1 MTTPHC
7 VQINLQQGFGGG
19 EVYTRFVCR
28 ALVELGWRVDLLV
41 SENAT
46 AWHGFALPGL
56 QLRPIGAG
64 TRITSQLPASPSP
77 VVTHTAIDSQLALQL
92 AGERPLGGY
101 MHMPLYERL
110 PGSFSNY
117 SRLFGVSQY
126 VIDSALSRGLVNVH
140 PEPQYGVAD
149 LSTFQTAQVRPL
161 QKHSE
166 YAWDQRK
173 VRDRLLG
180 VLERQWR
187 PLRPSLS
194 FSRKPGFSLGV
205 VSRITPIKQFPA
217 LFSCLLPVLLA
228 RPDIKLEIFGAGGY
242 ASVRD
247 LKRVLAPI
255 AQRVRFWG
263 HQSDMRSVYA
273 NLDCVL
279 SGLPE
284 KEALGLNLI
293 EAQACGVSVL
303 AVNAPPFTET
313 VEHEH
318 GGFLYTDPR
327 LDQAQDFSRQLD
339 RLVRQQSLRDDR
351 AQKTQASLAM
361 AQRFSWESFKQRTER
376 AMQALIKR

>member
-1 MTTPHC
+1 MTSPHC
-7 VQINLQQGFGGG
+7 IQINLQEGFGGG

-41 SENAT
+41 SEKAT
-46 AWHGFALPGL
+46 AWHGFSLPGL
-56 QLRPIGAG
+56 QLRPVSAG
-64 TRITSQLPASPSP
+64 TRITSQLPPSPSP

-101 MHMPLYERL
+101 MHMPLHERL
-110 PGSFSNY
+110 PGSYGSY
-117 SRLFGVSQY
+117 TRLFGVSQY
-126 VIDSALSRGLVNVH
+126 VIDSALSRGLVNIH

-149 LSTFQTAQVRPL
+149 LSTSHTAQARAL

-187 PLRPSLS
+187 PLLPTENL
-194 FSRKPGFSLGV
+194 SRKPGFSLGI

-217 LFSCLLPVLLA
+217 LFSCLLPVLQA
-228 RPDIKLEIFGAGGY
+228 RPDVNLEIFGAGGY

-255 AQRVRFWG
+255 KQQVRFWG
-263 HQSDMRSVYA
+263 HQSDMRSVYS

-293 EAQACGVSVL
+293 EAQACGVAVL

-327 LDQAQDFSRQLD
+327 LDQARDFSRRLD
-339 RLVRQQSLRDDR
+339 RLLTQQSLRDGR
-351 AQKTQASLAM
+351 VQATHPSLAM

-376 AMQALIKR
+376 AMRALLQR